1 MCYLPQTRQI
11 HKSNWDMRNTLN
23 CFFPNGESERLR
35 RQALKIFYLPLV
47 LVHGRGSCRNQ
58 GTAFWNMLSPFTVGS
73 RTWTQAIRFVLCC
86 VAVVVLFWQ
95 QALLPTEPAQHWV
108 FLSSH
113 LITTR
118 YIFLYDKKKTSTT
131 FVSIVYKLQFAF
143 KRKI

>member
-1 MCYLPQTRQI
+1 
-11 HKSNWDMRNTLN
+11 
-23 CFFPNGESERLR
+23 
-35 RQALKIFYLPLV
+35 
-47 LVHGRGSCRNQ
+47 
-58 GTAFWNMLSPFTVGS
+58 
-73 RTWTQAIRFVLCC
+73 LCC